1 MGTVV
6 SGGMGQAPARQAA
19 KGAGLPDSVVCTTV
33 NKVCSSGMKA
43 LMYGAQ
49 SIALGHHN
57 VVVVGGME
65 SMSQAPY
72 LLPSARYGAR
82 LGHTT
87 LVDSV
92 IKDGLWDPY
101 SNIHMGQ
108 CAEKTA
114 KEMGITRGEQDE
126 YALQSYARARAAAE
140 GGQLGEEIT
149 AVTLG
154 GGSKG
159 SSSSSSSK
167 GKGGG
172 TVVSQD
178 EEWGKLD
185 AGKLPTLRPAFL
197 PAAEGG
203 TITAANASKL
213 NDGAAVLVLASG
225 AWAAAAG
232 LQPLGRVAG
241 YGDIEGPPVD
251 FSTTPS
257 LAIPVA
263 LARAGITLGQCSAHE
278 INEAFSSVAIANIRR
293 LGLDPATVN
302 VRGGAVALGH
312 PIGASGARIVG
323 TLLGVLGG
331 GKGGKGAYGTASIC
345 NGGGGGS
352 AVVIQRLR

>member
-33 NKVCSSGMKA
+33 NKVCASGMKA

-49 SIALGHHN
+49 SIALGQHN

-65 SMSQAPY
+65 SMSNAPY
-72 LLPSARYGAR
+72 LLPTARYGSR
-82 LGHTT
+82 LGHTS

-114 KEMGITRGEQDE
+114 KEMGISRQEQDE
-126 YALQSYARARAAAE
+126 YALQSYARAKAAAE
-140 GGQLGEEIT
+140 AGHLGEEIT
-149 AVTLG
+149 PVTLG
-154 GGSKG
+154 GGKGSKG
-159 SSSSSSSK
+159 GGG

-172 TVVSQD
+172 STVTQD

-185 AGKLPTLRPAFL
+185 AGKLPTLRPAFV

-232 LQPLGRVAG
+232 LKPLGRVAG

-257 LAIPVA
+257 LAVPVA
-263 LARAGITLGQCSAHE
+263 LSRAGVTLAQCTAHE

-293 LGLDPATVN
+293 LGLDPASVN

-331 GKGGKGAYGTASIC
+331 GGKVGAYGTASIC